1 MDEDGHDAVMET
13 IFSVLSERTIISTT
27 HTLAGIERFD
37 QIIVLDDGRV
47 VEHGSPAELLAAKGS
62 MLNQLVNA
70 D

>member
-1 MDEDGHDAVMET
+1 MEKDGHDAVMET

-37 QIIVLDDGRV
+37 QIIILDDGRLI
-47 VEHGSPAELLAAKGS
+47 EHGSPAELLAVKGS
-62 MLNQLVNA
+62 MLNRLVSA